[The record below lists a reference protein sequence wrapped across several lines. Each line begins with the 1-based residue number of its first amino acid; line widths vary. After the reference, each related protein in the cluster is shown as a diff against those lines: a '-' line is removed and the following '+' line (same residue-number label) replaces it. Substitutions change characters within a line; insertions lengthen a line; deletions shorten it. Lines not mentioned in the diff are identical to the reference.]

1 MSDLLKKEPWKFYV
15 QPKVQPKVQKLSHK
29 EIVNYYYTFI
39 DTDTNFCFT
48 DDSGWDKF
56 FAYNESLRCW
66 HIISEG
72 DIEFHIRPKVERHM
86 NINRDVFI
94 KKIMIEKFEKN
105 NMRTFPKS
113 I

>member
-1 MSDLLKKEPWKFYV
+1 MSDLLKKEPWKFY
-15 QPKVQPKVQKLSHK
+15 VQPKVQKLSHK